1 MPDLNNSH
9 QMKSKHLVFI
19 ILAIIFADQALK
31 FYIKLNYYAGEE
43 HHVLGSWFRLHFV
56 ENEGMAWGWKFGG
69 GIGKIILTLF
79 RLVAVIWGTFLLKDF
94 IAKKYHRGF
103 IVCAGLIYAGA
114 LGNLID
120 SMFYGLIFENSD
132 PFINNVAKIFPKG
145 GGYTSFLHG
154 KVVDM
159 LYFPLVDFMMPTWVP
174 FLGGKPFTFFDPVFN
189 LADAS
194 ISVGVI
200 TILIFQN
207 TFFKKEEEVK
217 AEETVAVEEAP
228 QAS

>member
-1 MPDLNNSH
+1 
-9 QMKSKHLVFI
+9 MKSKHLVFI

-94 IAKKYHRGF
+94 IAKKYHKGF
-103 IVCAGLIYAGA
+103 IICAGLIYAGA

-132 PFINNVAKIFPKG
+132 PFMNNVANLFPKG

-207 TFFKKEEEVK
+207 TFFNKEEEATKV
-217 AEETVAVEEAP
+217 EETTTSHEDIV

>member
-1 MPDLNNSH
+1 
-9 QMKSKHLVFI
+9 MKSKHLAFI

-94 IAKKYHRGF
+94 IAKKYHKGF
-103 IVCAGLIYAGA
+103 IICAGLIYAGA
-114 LGNLID
+114 LGNLLD

-132 PFINNVAKIFPKG
+132 PFINNVAKLFPKG

-207 TFFKKEEEVK
+207 TFFKKEEETK
-217 AEETVAVEEAP
+217 TEEKTSGNEDIV